1 MHLSLQV
8 WYGNVGHPRLSS
20 YAKDHSWLNRTGE
33 HLVFPPEESEFKGGA
48 RHYIETID
56 EVTLADLL
64 HLLLMQG
71 SCMQKEL

>member
-48 RHYIETID
+48 QHYIDTID
-56 EVTLADLL
+56 EVRIGGCFTFAFDAR
-64 HLLLMQG
+64 
-71 SCMQKEL
+71 